1 MHLPS
6 CQISLDMRNNWGH
19 TKRATLMSIQRVGES
34 WRWRGQRNSA
44 QSAQSAD
51 DEASFTGP
59 DGLGQHLGRRPAGA
73 RNCWCRASLDVS
85 GCCLGSF
92 STSPRRAL
100 GPLWPEDQAKGAPG
114 LLCRS
119 ATSLFRLGP
128 HFAVLGVPQTMG
140 LCRVCW
146 SACRSFRQFQG
157 NCLQVWRHSSDAG
170 SRTVGAIEVPQHW
183 KIELHPRR
191 IRCRRM
197 HAVTRHSLLG
207 QSDAPKFSPEYPFL
221 VPNPTH
227 RPVDQWSKP
236 ARSVCS
242 EAHPPGDAAKRFH
255 SHLPTCVRSP
265 PSGQLAAMN
274 HYPAQAEWVPAGG

>member
-1 MHLPS
+1 
-6 CQISLDMRNNWGH
+6 MRNNWGH
-19 TKRATLMSIQRVGES
+19 TKRATLMSIQRVDES

-59 DGLGQHLGRRPAGA
+59 DGHGQHPGHGQLELGIVGAEHRLMFRVAVWARSVRRRGEHWGRCGRRIRPREPLDCCAAPPLASSVWG
-73 RNCWCRASLDVS
+73 RILLYSVCRRRWDSVVS
-85 GCCLGSF
+85 VGQLVEALGSF
-92 STSPRRAL
+92 KETVYKSGVILTMQVR
-100 GPLWPEDQAKGAPG
+100 E
-114 LLCRS
+114 LLVLSGCHNIGRS
-119 ATSLFRLGP
+119 SYIRG
-128 HFAVLGVPQTMG
+128 
-140 LCRVCW
+140 
-146 SACRSFRQFQG
+146 
-157 NCLQVWRHSSDAG
+157 G
-170 SRTVGAIEVPQHW
+170 S
-183 KIELHPRR
+183 
-191 IRCRRM
+191 RCRRM

-274 HYPAQAEWVPAGG
+274 HCPAQAEWVPAGG